1 MANRK
6 RRKSRRGRGRRRGS
20 SFSPAMVVVP
30 MVILGLVGG
39 GYAAWANGVRIPAPS
54 GSASGPGGDRFH
66 GLGGVSIPETE
77 PPQFWWTTA
86 SSVVEQVDAGYLPG
100 YDTDRPMRRVTIPND
115 VLFAA
120 DSWELTDRSLQA
132 IDALVPTIASPDLEV
147 VVVCHSSADGP
158 ASARQPLS
166 LKRADA
172 LASRLETK
180 LGRGEGSIGR
190 LGKGDSERIDG
201 VSQDTPTGRALHR
214 RCEVFV
220 EVA

>member
-20 SFSPAMVVVP
+20 TFSPAMVVVP
-30 MVILGLVGG
+30 MVLLGLVGG
-39 GYAAWANGVRIPAPS
+39 GYAAWTNGVRIPAPS
-54 GSASGPGGDRFH
+54 GSASGAEGDRFH
-66 GLGGVSIPETE
+66 GLGDVVVPETE

-86 SSVVEQVDAGYLPG
+86 SSVVEVVEAGYLPG
-100 YDTDRPMRRVTIPND
+100 HPTDKQMRRVTIPND

-120 DSWELTDRSLQA
+120 DSWELTEKSLQA
-132 IDALVPTIASPDLEV
+132 VDALVPTISGPDLEV

-172 LASRLETK
+172 LASRLETM
-180 LGRGEGSIGR
+180 LGRGKGTIGR
-190 LGKGDSERIDG
+190 VGKGDSERIEG